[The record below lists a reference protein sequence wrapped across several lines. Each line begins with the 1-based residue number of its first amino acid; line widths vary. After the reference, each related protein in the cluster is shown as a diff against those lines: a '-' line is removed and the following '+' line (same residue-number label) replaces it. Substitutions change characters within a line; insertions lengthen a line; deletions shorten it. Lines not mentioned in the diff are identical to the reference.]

1 MLNILIV
8 DDEPFIRKGLAVLID
23 WEAEGFR
30 IAGEAANGQEAIALL
45 KKGHYDLII
54 ADIRMP
60 VMGGIELIKQTR
72 ELGLSDARFVI
83 LSGHYEFEYAKEAIR
98 YNCADYILKP
108 IKQEEL
114 IALLHTVS
122 AECKKCREAEKQE
135 KLRDRAML
143 ERHLSSVLLGKFDAI
158 NLDYVRSQLES
169 TGHLRYI
176 NIQLDMRDER
186 VLKTDE
192 RVKRSMQRRLYD
204 HLRRMMGSN
213 SRYIIFD
220 VNKFEDCFDVGFVF
234 SQHLADEQSMTE
246 RQYLEWFAENASGVE
261 FGITV
266 QAGCQVTSI
275 EKLSDSFRSATIAKL
290 MNNYSDGGLSLF
302 GDHDRSERQCVD
314 IGYGEQKRSMD
325 ELISSIE
332 RGDRQEIER
341 NVGEL
346 YRLISDSNMDYKSIE
361 LNMNYIMFSLLHLAA
376 ARDPNINQ
384 EEIVSYLIE
393 NTFDR
398 GVSRGS
404 QSHFLNFCLQYTE
417 YIEQLNTP
425 ASSTVITK
433 VEQEVRECYM
443 QNISLKSLS
452 EKYFINSA
460 YLGQLFKKHYGTPF
474 KDYLNTQRISAA
486 ADMLLE
492 TGKRV
497 YEISEAVGYQSL
509 DYFIS
514 KFVAAKGHTPTQYRK
529 RYARRSAGNDS
540 PIRLPPQ

>member
-1 MLNILIV
+1 MLNVLIV
-8 DDEPFIRKGLAVLID
+8 DDEPFIRQGLAVLID
-23 WEAEGFR
+23 WQAEGFC
-30 IAGEAANGQEAIALL
+30 IAGEATNGEEAIAML
-45 KKGHYDLII
+45 KKGEYDLVI

-60 VMGGIELIKQTR
+60 VMGGIELLRQAR
-72 ELGLSDARFVI
+72 ENNLSNARFVI

-98 YNCADYILKP
+98 LSCTDYILKP

-114 IALLHTVS
+114 LALVRKVS
-122 AECKKCREAEKQE
+122 ADCAKSRESEE
-135 KLRDRAML
+135 HEEFRDRVVL
-143 ERHLSSVLLGKFDAI
+143 ERHLSSIILGKFDSI
-158 NLDYVRSQLES
+158 NLDYVLS
-169 TGHLRYI
+169 HLRPGSSYRYI
-176 NIQLDMRDER
+176 NVQLDMTDEKVRMADER
-186 VLKTDE
+186 DRRTL
-192 RVKRSMQRRLYD
+192 QRRLYD
-204 HLRRMMGSN
+204 HLRRVMGRN
-213 SRYIIFD
+213 SGHIVFD
-220 VNKFEDCFDVGFVF
+220 VNKQEDCFDVGFVF
-234 SQHLADEQSMTE
+234 SDYLADEQSMPE
-246 RQYLEWFAENASGVE
+246 RQYLEWFAEKASSLEYGV
-261 FGITV
+261 TV
-266 QAGCQVTSI
+266 QAGCQVSSL
-275 EKLSDSFRSATIAKL
+275 EKLSDSFRSASIAKL
-290 MNNYSDGGLSLF
+290 LHNFSDVGFSLSRQQNQ
-302 GDHDRSERQCVD
+302 GDKHDID

-332 RGDRQEIER
+332 RGDRQEIQH

-346 YRLISDSNMDYKSIE
+346 YKLISESKMDYKSIE
-361 LNMNYIMFSLLHLAA
+361 LNMNYIMFNLLHLAA

-384 EEIVSYLIE
+384 EEIVGYLIE

-433 VEQEVRECYM
+433 VEQEIREYYM

-460 YLGQLFKKHYGTPF
+460 YLGQLFRKHYGTPF
-474 KDYLNTQRISAA
+474 KDYLNTQRINAA

-529 RYARRSAGNDS
+529 RYARRPTGND
-540 PIRLPPQ
+540 